1 MPPLSPA
8 AYRDVILK
16 PAAVY
21 SERVRRLIIEPAL
34 AEALIRDAVGA
45 DALPLLAFTLEKL
58 FFEFGASGELSLERY
73 NSMGGIGGSIDRAL
87 AEAQRKTA
95 GSGGADNLRRL
106 IIPGLATWDPA
117 AGAAKR
123 LIADEA
129 ELTGGERRSLA
140 PLANTLVEARLL
152 TRDRDTLEVAH
163 EALLRRPPIDGWLA
177 EQKDALKLRDDV
189 LREAKE
195 WESGGKQADFVRRG
209 TRLEAAL
216 ELTGKA
222 DYAPALAPAKA
233 YLAEGQRLEAESR
246 KRARRTVAAIF
257 LLMIGVIASLL
268 GVIFK
273 AHLGQL
279 FFQLTTERN
288 FIASQ
293 VRPLSA
299 EAEKTI
305 AGQPGKSFR
314 ECDKNCP
321 EMVVLPGGSFWM
333 GSPDS
338 EGSSSEHPR
347 HQVRIDYPLAV
358 AKYTVTWDEY
368 ELCVSMRGCDMPFG
382 DTGLGRGKKP
392 IINVSWEEAQKYV
405 AWLSRMTGKPYR
417 LLSDAEWEYAARGI
431 TTVDAPHPKYF
442 WGDDDKDICAHANLA
457 DQSFRKEGY
466 RGDIADCDDEFRKFA
481 PVGQFPA
488 NAFDLHDMAGN
499 VWQWVEDN
507 FHDNYADNPPTDGS
521 VWKGGDQTQRV
532 LRGGSWYHLPQKLR
546 AAVRI
551 GSNAEIRANDVGFR
565 VARTLVTP

>member
-1 MPPLSPA
+1 M
-8 AYRDVILK
+8 
-16 PAAVY
+16 
-21 SERVRRLIIEPAL
+21 RR
-34 AEALIRDAVGA
+34 
-45 DALPLLAFTLEKL
+45 K
-58 FFEFGASGELSLERY
+58 
-73 NSMGGIGGSIDRAL
+73 
-87 AEAQRKTA
+87 
-95 GSGGADNLRRL
+95 
-106 IIPGLATWDPA
+106 
-117 AGAAKR
+117 
-123 LIADEA
+123 
-129 ELTGGERRSLA
+129 
-140 PLANTLVEARLL
+140 
-152 TRDRDTLEVAH
+152 
-163 EALLRRPPIDGWLA
+163 PIDGWLA

-189 LREAKE
+189 LREATE

-216 ELTGKA
+216 ELVGKP

-233 YLAEGQRLEAESR
+233 YLAEGQRLEAASR

-273 AHLGQL
+273 AELEQL
-279 FFQLTTERN
+279 VFQWTTERN

-293 VRPLSA
+293 VRPHVLSA

-305 AGQPGKSFR
+305 AGQPGKTFR

-321 EMVVLPGGSFWM
+321 EMVVLPRGSFWM
-333 GSPDS
+333 GSPDG
-338 EGSSSEHPR
+338 EGYSSEHPR

-368 ELCVSMRGCDMPFG
+368 ELCVSMRGCDKPFG
-382 DTGLGRGKKP
+382 DAGFGRGKKP
-392 IINVSWEEAQKYV
+392 VINVSWEEAQKYV

-417 LLSDAEWEYAARGI
+417 LLSEAEWEYAARGI

-457 DQSFRKEGY
+457 DQSFRKAGY
-466 RGDIADCDDEFRKFA
+466 PGDIADCDDKFPTTA

-488 NAFDLHDMAGN
+488 NAFGLHDMAGN
-499 VWQWVEDN
+499 VWQWVEDS

-521 VWKGGDQTQRV
+521 VWKGGDQTRRV
-532 LRGGSWYHLPQKLR
+532 LRGGSWYYDPQNLR
-546 AAVRI
+546 AARRGRNYSEFRV
-551 GSNAEIRANDVGFR
+551 NVVGFR